1 MPNRNVLLAAKYKFL
16 KIPSNFLNLPNVL
29 GLIYHVYAQ
38 TKLKKKTNK
47 NIKKL
52 ITFNYCEQ
60 NKSVNCFWLLY
71 QTPNEFSAKKGWLK
85 K

>member
-38 TKLKKKTNK
+38 PKLKKQNQQEY
-47 NIKKL
+47 KKVDY
-52 ITFNYCEQ
+52 F
-60 NKSVNCFWLLY
+60 
-71 QTPNEFSAKKGWLK
+71 
-85 K
+85 